1 MTATTTLTRESLT
14 AEERGIFDHSV
25 SFWRHRL
32 AFDLAQYEEHMR
44 TRRSGVCYSGFDPSP
59 VVAATEADLEALGF
73 AAVMKHR
80 RLTLRQPFQVVL
92 NIIGNRMASRDADCA
107 EVAEKLTFASQ
118 NRNHHLANLA
128 PRLDAVAQRHPDLI
142 RDIADAKHCLDAMVM
157 LVPEPA

>member
-14 AEERGIFDHSV
+14 AEEREIFDHSV

-59 VVAATEADLEALGF
+59 VVAATEADLEAQGF
-73 AAVMKHR
+73 ADVMKRR
-80 RLTLRQPFQVVL
+80 RLTVREPFQVIL
-92 NIIGNRMASRDADCA
+92 NIIGNRMSKRDADCA
-107 EVAEKLTFASQ
+107 ELARSLTFASQ
-118 NRNHHLANLA
+118 NPNHHLANLA

-142 RDIADAKHCLDAMVM
+142 RDVVDAKHCIDAMVM
-157 LVPEPA
+157 LVPEAA